1 MQNFEAFLLDL
12 EKLISYKTVES
23 TPEKNAPFGLESAN
37 CLQFFLQRAKEMGFT
52 TVNYDN
58 YAGEVIFGDGEEIG
72 VIGHLD
78 VVPVGIG
85 WNTDPFK
92 LTLTDGALYGR
103 GVVDNKTPLLICL
116 YILNELKNSNLKI
129 NKKVRLIAGC
139 NEESGWRDVEYM
151 KSKTNFPELG
161 FSPDGNFPVSYAE
174 KGVLKLSFELPT
186 FNDFYNL
193 KGGVAVN
200 AVCDLATVC
209 VKERAIDLDLLSK
222 YNLTIKD
229 GVITSVGKAAHGSAP
244 QLGVNAFKPIFEYML
259 EKGEKV
265 KDILDYLFYDKLGV
279 FTMKNEQGNVT
290 LSPDIIVNENGKSY
304 IVCDCRIPAPF
315 LESDVLEKVKLFNI
329 PFKSHSSHPP
339 FMIEKDNALVITL
352 SNAYN
357 EVTGENTTPAS
368 LGGSTFA
375 RAFNKGC
382 AFGPEF
388 EGYEYRIHDAN
399 ENLPLNHLERMYQI
413 YKKAIF
419 DILTK

>member
-1 MQNFEAFLLDL
+1 MKNFDAFLLDL

-23 TPEKNAPFGLESAN
+23 KPEKNAPFGKETAECLNFFLSLSAN
-37 CLQFFLQRAKEMGFT
+37 MGFE

-92 LTLTDGALYGR
+92 LTLTDGVLYGR

-116 YILNELKNSNLKI
+116 YILNELKNGNIKA
-129 NKKVRLIAGC
+129 NKKIRLIAGC

-151 KSKTNFPELG
+151 KSKTAFPKIG

-174 KGVLKLSFELPT
+174 KGVLKLSFELPK
-186 FNDFYNL
+186 FENFYNL
-193 KGGVAVN
+193 KGGTAVN

-209 VKERAIDLDLLSK
+209 VKESAIDFDLLSK
-222 YNLTIKD
+222 YNLTLTD

-244 QLGVNAFKPIFEYML
+244 RLGVNAFKAIFEYML

-265 KDILDYLFYDKLGV
+265 ENILDYLFYDKLGV
-279 FTMKNEQGNVT
+279 FDMKNQQGNVT
-290 LSPDIIVNENGKSY
+290 LSPDLIVNENGKTY

-315 LESDVLEKVKLFNI
+315 TEEDVLEKVKNFNI
-329 PFKSHSSHPP
+329 PFNSKSTHPP
-339 FMIEKDNALVITL
+339 FMIEKDNALVVAL
-352 SNAYN
+352 SNAFN
-357 EVTGENTTPAS
+357 QVTGENTLPAS

-375 RAFNKGC
+375 RAFDKGC

-388 EGYEYRIHDAN
+388 EGYAYNIHDAN
-399 ENLPLNHLERMYQI
+399 ENLPLSHLERIYQI

-419 DILTK
+419 DLLTK